1 MDNLPIEMNAIVLEK
16 KGAKHVLKKIP
27 VPTPGPG

>member
-1 MDNLPIEMNAIVLEK
+1 MSNIPTEMNAIVLEK
-16 KGAKHVLKKIP
+16 KGAKHVYKKIP